1 MLQINSL
8 APDFNLKDKDGNFHQ
23 LSSFRGQKVVLY
35 FYPKD
40 NTPGCTSEALE
51 FKRLY
56 EEFKSKNTVIIGISK
71 DSPSSHQRFIEK
83 YDLPFL
89 LLSDES
95 LKVLQDYEV
104 WKEKT
109 LYGKSFLGVIRSTY
123 VIDEEGKIVYAKE
136 KVNAKANPSEVCSLL

>member
-123 VIDEEGKIVYAKE
+123 VIDEEGKIIYDKE
-136 KVNAKANPSEVCSLL
+136 KVNAKANPSEVSSLL

>member
-1 MLQINSL
+1 MNVGDKAPEILGINE
-8 APDFNLKDKDGNFHQ
+8 KGEEIR
-23 LSSFRGQKVVLY
+23 LSNYKGKKLVLY

-40 NTPGCTSEALE
+40 STSGCTSEALE

-109 LYGKSFLGVIRSTY
+109 LYGKSFLGVVRSTY
-123 VIDEEGKIVYAKE
+123 VIDEEGKIIYAKE
-136 KVNAKANPSEVCSLL
+136 KVNAKSNPEEVCSLL